1 LIINLTLGE
10 ILMAVNLAIKYAT
23 QLDQIWTHASYTDNW
38 INKKYD
44 FDGVD
49 TVKVYTV
56 TTVAPNDYNRA
67 STGDRFGGN
76 AELQDTIATYQLT
89 KDKSFK
95 IAIDRGNYEQ
105 QVRAKKAGEVM
116 RYEMNEQIIPMIDAD
131 RLATAAAG
139 ATAVSQAV
147 SAGTDAYQ
155 DTLKLNEYLDECKA
169 PLAGRVLFVTPAE
182 YTLIKTSITT
192 QVLASGYN
200 DKLVGKGFVG
210 ELDGVPVVKV
220 PTSYFPAGVKAILVH
235 RDALLGVRQVT
246 ETRIVTD
253 SEFVS
258 GSILLGRFI
267 FGSFI
272 LKGKEKGVASI
283 VD

>member
-1 LIINLTLGE
+1 MT
-10 ILMAVNLAIKYAT
+10 VNLATKYAD
-23 QLDQIWTHASYTDNW
+23 QLDQQFTHASYTDKW

-49 TVKVYTV
+49 TVKVYTA
-56 TTVAPNDYNRA
+56 TTVAPTDYNRA
-67 STGDRFGGN
+67 GTGDRFGGN
-76 AELQDTIATYQLT
+76 AELQDTIATYQIT
-89 KDKSFK
+89 NDKAFK
-95 IAIDRGNYEQ
+95 IAIDRGNFEQ
-105 QVRAKKAGEVM
+105 GMRAKKAGEVM
-116 RYEMNEQIIPMIDAD
+116 RYEMNEQIIPMIDKD
-131 RLATAAAG
+131 RLATVAAG

-147 SAGTDAYQ
+147 SMTSDAYQ

-169 PLAGRVLFVTPAE
+169 PLDGRVLWVTPAE
-182 YTLIKTSITT
+182 YNKIKTAITT
-192 QVLASGYN
+192 NILASGYN

-220 PTSYFPAGVKAILVH
+220 PTSYFPSGIVALMTH

-246 ETRIVTD
+246 ETRIITD

-272 LKGKEKGVASI
+272 LKGKENAVASI
-283 VD
+283 VDGSAISS

>member
-1 LIINLTLGE
+1 
-10 ILMAVNLAIKYAT
+10 MAVNLATKYAS

-56 TTVAPNDYNRA
+56 TTVAPNDYSRT

-76 AELQDTIATYQLT
+76 AELQDTIATYQI
-89 KDKSFK
+89 KNDKSFK
-95 IAIDRGNYEQ
+95 ISIDRGNFEQ
-105 QVRAKKAGEVM
+105 GMRAKKAGEVM
-116 RYEMNEQIIPMIDAD
+116 RYEMNEQIIPMIDKD
-131 RLATAAAG
+131 RLATVAAG

-147 SAGTDAYQ
+147 TATTDAYQ

-169 PLAGRVLFVTPAE
+169 PLEGRVLWVTPAE
-182 YTLIKTSITT
+182 YNLVKTAITT
-192 QVLASGYN
+192 NILASGYN

-220 PTSYFPAGVKAILVH
+220 PTSYFPAGVKALLCH
-235 RDALLGVRQVT
+235 RDSLLGVRQVT
-246 ETRIVTD
+246 ETRIITD

-272 LKGKEKGVASI
+272 LKGKELGVASI
-283 VD
+283 VEGGSQS

>member
-1 LIINLTLGE
+1 
-10 ILMAVNLAIKYAT
+10 MAVNLALKYSSK
-23 QLDQIWTHASYTDNW
+23 LDQIWTHASYTDNW

-44 FDGVD
+44 FDGVS

-56 TTVAPNDYNRA
+56 TSVAPTDYNRS

-76 AELQDTIATYQLT
+76 TELQDTIATYQLT
-89 KDKSFK
+89 NDKSFK

-105 QVRAKKAGEVM
+105 GMRAKKAGEVM
-116 RYEMNEQIIPMIDAD
+116 RIQMNEQIIPMIDKD

-147 SAGTDAYQ
+147 SMTSDAYV
-155 DTLKLNEYLDECKA
+155 DVLTANAFLDEAKA
-169 PLAGRVLFVTPAE
+169 PLEGRVLFVTPGE
-182 YTLIKTSITT
+182 YNAIKEKITT
-192 QVLASGYN
+192 NILASGYN

-220 PTSYFPAGVKAILVH
+220 PTSYFPAGVKAIVLH

-246 ETRIVTD
+246 ETRIITD

-272 LKGKEKGVASI
+272 LKGKEFGVASI
-283 VD
+283 VDGSAQSS

>member
-1 LIINLTLGE
+1 
-10 ILMAVNLAIKYAT
+10 MAVNLALKYAS

-56 TTVAPNDYNRA
+56 TSVAPGDYNRT

-76 AELQDTIATYQLT
+76 TELQDTIATYQLT
-89 KDKSFK
+89 NDKSFK

-105 QVRAKKAGEVM
+105 GMRAKKAGEVM
-116 RYEMNEQIIPMIDAD
+116 RIQMNEQIIPMIDKD
-131 RLATAAAG
+131 RLATVAAG

-147 SAGTDAYQ
+147 TATSNAYQ
-155 DTLKLNEYLDECKA
+155 DTLKLNEFLDEDKA
-169 PLAGRVLFVTPAE
+169 PLEGRVLWVTPAE
-182 YTLIKTSITT
+182 YNLIKSAITT
-192 QVLASGYN
+192 NILASGYN

-220 PTSYFPAGVKAILVH
+220 PTSYFPAGVKALMCH

-246 ETRIVTD
+246 ETRIITD
-253 SEFVS
+253 SELVS
-258 GSILLGRFI
+258 GSVLVGRFI

-272 LKGKEKGVASI
+272 LNAKKKGVASI
-283 VD
+283 VEGGSQS

>member
-1 LIINLTLGE
+1 
-10 ILMAVNLAIKYAT
+10 MAVNLATKYAS

-44 FDGVD
+44 FDGVA

-56 TTVAPNDYNRA
+56 TSVAPTDYDRT

-76 AELQDTIATYQLT
+76 AELQDTIATYNLT

-95 IAIDRGNYEQ
+95 LAIDRGNFEQ
-105 QVRAKKAGEVM
+105 GMRAKKAGEVM
-116 RYEMNEQIIPMIDAD
+116 RIQMNEQIIPMIDAD
-131 RLATAAAG
+131 RIATAAAG
-139 ATAVSQAV
+139 ASAVSQAV
-147 SAGTDAYQ
+147 TATTDAYQ
-155 DTLKLNEYLDECKA
+155 DTLKLGEFLDEAKA
-169 PLAGRVLFVTPAE
+169 PMEGRVLFITPGE
-182 YTLIKTSITT
+182 YNLIKTAITT
-192 QVLASGYN
+192 EILASGYN

-220 PTSYFPAGVKAILVH
+220 PTSYFPAGVKAIELH
-235 RDALLGVRQVT
+235 RDALLGVRQIT
-246 ETRIVTD
+246 ETRIKTD
-253 SEFVS
+253 SEFVY

-272 LKGKEKGVASI
+272 LKGKEKGVAAI
-283 VD
+283 VDGSSVSS

>member
-1 LIINLTLGE
+1 
-10 ILMAVNLAIKYAT
+10 MANLAIKYSDK
-23 QLDQIWTHASYTDNW
+23 LDQIWTHASYTDRW

-44 FDGVD
+44 FDGVA
-49 TVKVYTV
+49 TVRVYTV
-56 TTVAPNDYNRA
+56 TSVAPGDYSRT

-76 AELQDTIATYQLT
+76 AELQDVISTYTLT

-105 QVRAKKAGEVM
+105 GMRAKKAGEVM
-116 RYEMNEQIIPMIDAD
+116 RIEMNEQIIPMIDKD

-147 SAGTDAYQ
+147 NATSDAYQ
-155 DTLKLNEYLDECKA
+155 DTLKLGEFLDEAKA
-169 PLAGRVLFVTPAE
+169 PLDGRALFVTPAE
-182 YTLIKTSITT
+182 YNLIKTAITT
-192 QVLASGYN
+192 EVLASSYN

-220 PTSYFPAGVKAILVH
+220 PTSYFPTGVKAIMVH
-235 RDALLGVRQVT
+235 RDSLLGVRQIT
-246 ETRIVTD
+246 ETRIKTD

-272 LKGKEKGVASI
+272 LKGKELGVASI
-283 VD
+283 VDGSSQSS

>member
-1 LIINLTLGE
+1 
-10 ILMAVNLAIKYAT
+10 MAVNLALKYAS
-23 QLDQIWTHASYTDNW
+23 QLDQIWTHASYTDQW

-44 FDGVD
+44 FDGCA
-49 TVKVYTV
+49 TVRVYTATSV
-56 TTVAPNDYNRA
+56 DPTDYNRS

-76 AELQDTIATYQLT
+76 NELQDTIATYTLT
-89 KDKSFK
+89 KDKAFK

-105 QVRAKKAGEVM
+105 GMRAKKAGEVM
-116 RYEMNEQIIPMIDAD
+116 RIQMNEKVIPMIDAD

-147 SAGTDAYQ
+147 TAGTDAYQ
-155 DTLKLNEYLDECKA
+155 DTLKCSEFLDEAKA
-169 PLAGRVLFVTPAE
+169 PVEGRVLWVTPAE
-182 YTLIKTSITT
+182 YNLIKTAITT

-220 PTSYFPAGVKAILVH
+220 PTSYFPAGVKAIMCH

-246 ETRIVTD
+246 ETRIITD
-253 SEFVS
+253 SELVS

-272 LKGKEKGVASI
+272 LNGKKNGVASI
-283 VD
+283 VDGGTASS

>member
-1 LIINLTLGE
+1 
-10 ILMAVNLAIKYAT
+10 MPNLAIKYSSK
-23 QLDQIWTHASYTDNW
+23 LDQLFVHDSYTDNW

-44 FDGVD
+44 FDGVA

-56 TTVAPNDYNRA
+56 TSVAPSNYSRT

-76 AELQDTIATYQLT
+76 TELQDTIATYT
-89 KDKSFK
+89 IENDKSFK

-105 QVRAKKAGEVM
+105 GMRAKKAGEVM
-116 RYEMNEQIIPMIDAD
+116 RIEMNEQIIPMIDKD

-147 SAGTDAYQ
+147 AMTSNAYTD
-155 DTLKLNEYLDECKA
+155 LLNCQEYLDECKA
-169 PLAGRVLFVTPAE
+169 PVDGRVIFITPGE
-182 YTLIKTSITT
+182 YNEVKEKITT
-192 QVLASGYN
+192 TILASGYN

-220 PTSYFPAGVKAILVH
+220 PTSYFPAGVKAIVLH

-246 ETRIVTD
+246 ETRIITD

-272 LKGKEKGVASI
+272 LKGKKNGVASI
-283 VD
+283 VDGSSVSS

>member
-1 LIINLTLGE
+1 
-10 ILMAVNLAIKYAT
+10 MAVNLAEKYSSK
-23 QLDQIWTHASYTDNW
+23 LDQIWAHASYTDNW

-56 TTVAPNDYNRA
+56 TSVAPGDYSRT

-76 AELQDTIATYQLT
+76 AELQDTIATYQL
-89 KDKSFK
+89 KNDKSFK

-105 QVRAKKAGEVM
+105 GMRAKKAGEVM
-116 RYEMNEQIIPMIDAD
+116 RIEMNEQIIPMIDKD

-147 SAGTDAYQ
+147 TATTDAYQ
-155 DTLKLNEYLDECKA
+155 DTLKLGEYLDECKA
-169 PLAGRVLFVTPAE
+169 PLDGRVLFVTPAE
-182 YTLIKTSITT
+182 YNLIKTAITT
-192 QVLASGYN
+192 EVLASGYN

-220 PTSYFPAGVKAILVH
+220 PTSYFPANVKAIMVH
-235 RDALLGVRQVT
+235 RDSLLGVRQIT
-246 ETRIVTD
+246 ETRIKTD

-272 LKGKEKGVASI
+272 LKGKELGVASI
-283 VD
+283 VSGGSQS

>member
-1 LIINLTLGE
+1 
-10 ILMAVNLAIKYAT
+10 MAVNLALKYSS

-56 TTVAPNDYNRA
+56 TSVAPGDYSRT

-76 AELQDTIATYQLT
+76 AELQDTITTYQLT

-105 QVRAKKAGEVM
+105 GMRAKKAGEVM
-116 RYEMNEQIIPMIDAD
+116 RIEMNEQIIPMIDAD
-131 RLATAAAG
+131 RIATAAAG
-139 ATAVSQAV
+139 ANAVSQAV
-147 SAGTDAYQ
+147 TAGTDAYQ
-155 DTLKLNEYLDECKA
+155 DVLKCGEYLDECKA
-169 PLAGRVLFVTPAE
+169 PLSGRVLFVTPAE
-182 YTLIKTSITT
+182 YTLIKTAITT
-192 QVLASGYN
+192 EILASGYN

-235 RDALLGVRQVT
+235 RDSLLGVRQVT
-246 ETRIVTD
+246 ETRIITD

-283 VD
+283 VDGSSVSS

>member
-1 LIINLTLGE
+1 
-10 ILMAVNLAIKYAT
+10 MAVNLALKYAS

-56 TTVAPNDYNRA
+56 TSVAPGDYSRT

-76 AELQDTIATYQLT
+76 TELQDTIATYQLT

-105 QVRAKKAGEVM
+105 GMRAKKAGEVM
-116 RYEMNEQIIPMIDAD
+116 RIQMNEQIIPMIDKD
-131 RLATAAAG
+131 RLATVAAG

-147 SAGTDAYQ
+147 TATANAYQ
-155 DTLKLNEYLDECKA
+155 DTLKLNEFLDEDKA
-169 PLAGRVLFVTPAE
+169 PLEGRVLWVTPAE
-182 YTLIKTSITT
+182 YNLIKNSITT
-192 QVLASGYN
+192 TILASGYN

-220 PTSYFPAGVKAILVH
+220 PTSYFPAGVKALMCH
-235 RDALLGVRQVT
+235 RDALLGVRQIT
-246 ETRIVTD
+246 ETRIKTD

-258 GSILLGRFI
+258 GSVLLGRFI

-272 LKGKEKGVASI
+272 LKAKKKGVASI
-283 VD
+283 VSGGSQS

>member
-1 LIINLTLGE
+1 
-10 ILMAVNLAIKYAT
+10 MAVNLATKYES

-38 INKKYD
+38 INKKYS

-56 TTVAPNDYNRA
+56 TTVAPNDYSRT

-76 AELQDTIATYQLT
+76 AELQDTIATYQIT
-89 KDKSFK
+89 NDKSFK
-95 IAIDRGNYEQ
+95 IAIDRGNFEQ
-105 QVRAKKAGEVM
+105 GMRAKKAGEVM
-116 RYEMNEQIIPMIDAD
+116 RYEMNEQIIPMIDKD
-131 RLATAAAG
+131 RLATVAAG

-147 SAGTDAYQ
+147 TATTDAYQ

-169 PLAGRVLFVTPAE
+169 PLEGRVLWVTPAE
-182 YTLIKTSITT
+182 YNLVKTAITT
-192 QVLASGYN
+192 NILASGYN

-220 PTSYFPAGVKAILVH
+220 PTSYFPAGVKALLCH
-235 RDALLGVRQVT
+235 RDSLLGVRQVT
-246 ETRIVTD
+246 ETRIITD

-272 LKGKEKGVASI
+272 LKGKELGVASI
-283 VD
+283 VEGGSQS

>member
-1 LIINLTLGE
+1 
-10 ILMAVNLAIKYAT
+10 MAVNLALKYSDK
-23 QLDQIWTHASYTDNW
+23 LDQIWAHASYTDNW
-38 INKKYD
+38 INKKYN

-56 TTVAPNDYNRA
+56 TTVAPGDYNRT

-76 AELQDTIATYQLT
+76 TELQDTIATYQLT
-89 KDKSFK
+89 NDKSFK
-95 IAIDRGNYEQ
+95 IAIDRGNFEQ
-105 QVRAKKAGEVM
+105 GMRAKKAGEVM
-116 RYEMNEQIIPMIDAD
+116 RYEMNEQIIPMIDKD
-131 RLATAAAG
+131 RLATITAG

-147 SAGTDAYQ
+147 TATTDAYQ

-169 PLAGRVLFVTPAE
+169 PLEGRALFVTPAE
-182 YTLIKTSITT
+182 YNLIKTAITT
-192 QVLASGYN
+192 NILASGYN

-220 PTSYFPAGVKAILVH
+220 PTSYFPAGVKALMIH
-235 RDALLGVRQVT
+235 RDSLLGVRQIT

-283 VD
+283 VEGGSQS

>member
-1 LIINLTLGE
+1 
-10 ILMAVNLAIKYAT
+10 MAVNLALKYSS

-56 TTVAPNDYNRA
+56 TSVAPIDYNRA

-76 AELQDTIATYQLT
+76 AELQDVITTYKIT

-95 IAIDRGNYEQ
+95 LAIDRGNYEQ
-105 QVRAKKAGEVM
+105 GMRAKKAGEVM
-116 RYEMNEQIIPMIDAD
+116 RIQMNEQIIPMIDAD

-147 SAGTDAYQ
+147 TAGTDAYQ
-155 DTLKLNEYLDECKA
+155 DTLKLNEFLDEAKA
-169 PLAGRVLFVTPAE
+169 PLSGRVLFVTPAE
-182 YTLIKTSITT
+182 YNLVKTAITT
-192 QVLASGYN
+192 NILASGYN

-220 PTSYFPAGVKAILVH
+220 PTSYFPTGVKAILVH
-235 RDALLGVRQVT
+235 RDSLLGVRQIT
-246 ETRIVTD
+246 ETRIKTD

-272 LKGKEKGVASI
+272 LHGKELGVASI
-283 VD
+283 VDGSSISS

>member
-1 LIINLTLGE
+1 
-10 ILMAVNLAIKYAT
+10 MPNLAIKYGSK
-23 QLDQIWTHASYTDNW
+23 LDQLFTHDSYTDNW

-44 FDGVD
+44 FDGVA
-49 TVKVYTV
+49 TVKVYTA
-56 TTVAPNDYNRA
+56 TSVAPTDYNRS

-76 AELQDTIATYQLT
+76 AELQDTIATYTLT
-89 KDKSFK
+89 NDKSFK

-105 QVRAKKAGEVM
+105 GMRAKKAGEVM
-116 RYEMNEQIIPMIDAD
+116 RIQMNEQVIPMIDKD

-147 SAGTDAYQ
+147 AMTSDAYA
-155 DTLKLNEYLDECKA
+155 DVLKANEYLDECKA
-169 PLAGRVLFVTPAE
+169 PLEGRVLFISPAE
-182 YTLIKTSITT
+182 YNAVKEKITT
-192 QVLASGYN
+192 TILASGYN

-220 PTSYFPAGVKAILVH
+220 PTSYFPAGVKAIVLH

-246 ETRIVTD
+246 ETRIITD

-272 LKGKEKGVASI
+272 LKGKKNGVASI
-283 VD
+283 VDGSSVSS

>member
-1 LIINLTLGE
+1 
-10 ILMAVNLAIKYAT
+10 MAVNLALKYAS

-38 INKKYD
+38 INKKYN

-56 TTVAPNDYNRA
+56 TSVAPGDYSRT

-76 AELQDTIATYQLT
+76 AELQDTIATYQIT
-89 KDKSFK
+89 NDKSFK
-95 IAIDRGNYEQ
+95 IAIDRGNFEQ
-105 QVRAKKAGEVM
+105 GMRAKKAGEVM
-116 RYEMNEQIIPMIDAD
+116 RIQMNEQIIPMIDKD

-147 SAGTDAYQ
+147 TATTDAYQ
-155 DTLKLNEYLDECKA
+155 DTLKLNEYLDEDKA
-169 PLAGRVLFVTPAE
+169 PLEGRVLWVTPAE
-182 YTLIKTSITT
+182 YNLIKTAITT
-192 QVLASGYN
+192 NILASGYN

-220 PTSYFPAGVKAILVH
+220 PTSYFPAGVKAILCH

-272 LKGKEKGVASI
+272 LDAKKHGVASI
-283 VD
+283 VEGGSQS

>member
-1 LIINLTLGE
+1 
-10 ILMAVNLAIKYAT
+10 MAVNLAIKYAS

-56 TTVAPNDYNRA
+56 TSVAPIDYNRT

-76 AELQDTIATYQLT
+76 NELQDVITTYKIT

-95 IAIDRGNYEQ
+95 LAIDRGNYEQ
-105 QVRAKKAGEVM
+105 GMRAKKAGEVM
-116 RYEMNEQIIPMIDAD
+116 RIEMNEQIIPMIDAD

-147 SAGTDAYQ
+147 TAGTDAYQ
-155 DTLKLNEYLDECKA
+155 DTLKLNEFLDEAKA
-169 PLAGRVLFVTPAE
+169 PLSGRVLFVTPAE
-182 YTLIKTSITT
+182 YNLVKTAITT
-192 QVLASGYN
+192 NILASGYN

-220 PTSYFPAGVKAILVH
+220 PTSYFPTGVKAILVH
-235 RDALLGVRQVT
+235 RDSLLGVRQVT
-246 ETRIVTD
+246 ETRIKTD

-272 LKGKEKGVASI
+272 LHGKELGVASI
-283 VD
+283 VDGSSVSS

>member
-1 LIINLTLGE
+1 
-10 ILMAVNLAIKYAT
+10 MAVNLALKYAS

-56 TTVAPNDYNRA
+56 TSVAPGDYNRA
-67 STGDRFGGN
+67 ATGDRFGGN
-76 AELQDTIATYQLT
+76 TELQDTIATYQLT

-105 QVRAKKAGEVM
+105 GMRAKKAGEVM
-116 RYEMNEQIIPMIDAD
+116 RIQMNEQIIPMIDKD
-131 RLATAAAG
+131 RLATVAAG

-147 SAGTDAYQ
+147 TATSNAYQ
-155 DTLKLNEYLDECKA
+155 DTLKLNEFLDEDKA
-169 PLAGRVLFVTPAE
+169 PLEGRVLWVTPAE
-182 YTLIKTSITT
+182 YNLIKSAITT
-192 QVLASGYN
+192 TVLASGYN

-220 PTSYFPAGVKAILVH
+220 PTSYFPAGVKALMCH

-246 ETRIVTD
+246 ETRIIND
-253 SEFVS
+253 SELVS
-258 GSILLGRFI
+258 GSVLVGRFI

-272 LKGKEKGVASI
+272 LKAKKKGVASI
-283 VD
+283 VSGGSQS

>member
-1 LIINLTLGE
+1 
-10 ILMAVNLAIKYAT
+10 MAVNLALKYAD
-23 QLDQIWTHASYTDNW
+23 QLDQLWTHASYTDNW
-38 INKKYD
+38 VNKKYS

-56 TTVAPNDYNRA
+56 TSVAPGDYNRE

-76 AELQDTIATYQLT
+76 AELQDTIATFQLT

-105 QVRAKKAGEVM
+105 QMRAKKAGEVM
-116 RYEMNEQIIPMIDAD
+116 RIQMNEQVIPMIDKD
-131 RLATAAAG
+131 RLSTAAAG

-147 SAGTDAYQ
+147 SMTSNAYV
-155 DTLKLNEYLDECKA
+155 DLLKCQEYLDECKA
-169 PLAGRVLFVTPAE
+169 PVDGRVIWISPAE
-182 YTLIKTSITT
+182 YNAVKEKITT
-192 QVLASGYN
+192 TILASGYN

-220 PTSYFPAGVKAILVH
+220 PTSYFPTGVKAIVCH

-246 ETRIVTD
+246 ETRIITD

-272 LKGKEKGVASI
+272 LKAKKNGVASI
-283 VD
+283 VDGSSVSS

>member
-1 LIINLTLGE
+1 
-10 ILMAVNLAIKYAT
+10 MPNLAIKYGSK
-23 QLDQIWTHASYTDNW
+23 LDQLFTHDSYTDNW

-44 FDGVD
+44 FDGVA
-49 TVKVYTV
+49 TVKVYTA
-56 TTVAPNDYNRA
+56 TSVAPTDYNRS

-76 AELQDTIATYQLT
+76 AELQDTIATYTLT
-89 KDKSFK
+89 NDKSFK

-105 QVRAKKAGEVM
+105 GMRAKKAGEVM
-116 RYEMNEQIIPMIDAD
+116 RIQMNEQVIPMIDKD

-147 SAGTDAYQ
+147 AMTSNAYTDV
-155 DTLKLNEYLDECKA
+155 LKMGEYLDECKA
-169 PLAGRVLFVTPAE
+169 PLEGRVIFISPAE
-182 YTLIKTSITT
+182 YNAVKEKITT
-192 QVLASGYN
+192 TILASGYN

-220 PTSYFPAGVKAILVH
+220 PTSYFPAGVKAIELH

-246 ETRIVTD
+246 ETRIITD

-272 LKGKEKGVASI
+272 LKGKKNGVASI
-283 VD
+283 VDGSSVSS